1 MQRRLSPTNEP
12 DRCGHCGRALTTE
25 TGDTCTRL
33 VCPAPV
39 SPLPAREGKMKPKRL
54 KGRKRSISCGEQS

>member
-12 DRCGHCGRALTTE
+12 NRCEHCGRALTTE

-39 SPLPAREGKMKPKRL
+39 SPLPQLEGRMQPKRRRGW
-54 KGRKRSISCGEQS
+54 GRRGKNGERL